1 MNGETRFNESFLSY
15 KGFKHL
21 KLSLLVAFV
30 VLVVYLWHDPGR
42 APNGG
47 TWLGYTLGGL
57 SAALVIF
64 LAWFGIKKRKFG
76 SGTDLLRGWLSAHVY
91 LGVLVVVLS
100 LFHSGF
106 QLGLNL
112 HSLLWTLVFLTVL
125 SGMYGVF
132 CYARYPSI
140 LTGSR
145 QGLTR
150 AEMLMQMSDLDLQ
163 ARDAAIGLGDDVN
176 RALLN
181 AAENT
186 QVGGSISKMLNM
198 SPQDCPTKRALDY
211 VDGANVSG
219 EAQEAA
225 LRRVQAI
232 LIRKAE
238 LLRRLRVYVRAA
250 TLVRL
255 WLYFHIPLSIA
266 ALVALAAHVLAVFFY
281 W

>member
-57 SAALVIF
+57 SAALIIF

-125 SGMYGVF
+125 SGTYGVF

-150 AEMLMQMSDLDLQ
+150 AEMLMQMSDLDMQ

-186 QVGGSISKMLNM
+186 QVGGSISKMLNV
-198 SPQDCPTKRALDY
+198 SPADCPTKRALDY

-225 LRRVQAI
+225 LRRVHAI

-238 LLRRLRVYVRAA
+238 LLRRLRIYVRAA